1 MKWSIS
7 DSVRTIFPFV
17 RPYWKRGLYLCI
29 CITFIAALRLPCPF
43 LTRYLID
50 VVIPRHSQ
58 NALTLI
64 GVSLVLIYVLN
75 YIFHL
80 SKGLLLVWFKERVL
94 YDLQIHLWR
103 HILSLPF
110 TFFQT
115 HQSGYVVSRLTN
127 EVRNVEHML
136 TDTAFG
142 LLVDI
147 ATFVFGLV
155 ALLSFDVRL
164 TVISLSVLPLYIFS
178 QAWFG
183 SRIKQSTK
191 ELQESIAQQGG
202 NLQEKIAGIVVIKAL
217 NQENRE
223 VLQHS
228 RFLHMVIKEKVKIT
242 MLLYLFTGTSA
253 LFGSIAPLCALW
265 YGASQVMAGH
275 ISLGTIIA
283 FMSILGYL
291 FGPTNRLIELNMQIK
306 EASASIE
313 RIKELLIIPP
323 EDDLNET
330 GSDIRIK
337 HGGIVYRHVTFS
349 YSGDSTVL
357 TDVSIRAEPRQILA
371 IVGSSGSGK
380 STLLNLLPRFY
391 SLQSGDVLIDGYDIR
406 EFSLKSLRRQ
416 IAVVDQNTTL
426 FDGTI
431 HYNIAYGKQDAT
443 EQEVIAAAKLANAHD
458 FIMRLPAGYGT
469 QVAERGANLS
479 GGEKQR
485 LAIARAV
492 LLESKVLLLDEATS
506 FLDSESEALVHDA
519 LANIRKRMTMIVV
532 AHKLST
538 VLQADAIVVIDHGR
552 VVADGSHEYLVT
564 HSPRYRALFEAQ
576 LETIEHTAA

>member
-1 MKWSIS
+1 MTWSLS
-7 DSVRTIFPFV
+7 DSVQTVVPFI

-29 CITFIAALRLPCPF
+29 CITFIAALRLPGPF

-50 VVIPRHSQ
+50 VVIPQQSHDT
-58 NALTLI
+58 LTLI
-64 GVSLVLIYVLN
+64 GVSLAFIYVLHCL
-75 YIFHL
+75 FHL
-80 SKGLLLVWFKERVL
+80 SKGLLLVRFKERVL
-94 YDLQIHLWR
+94 YDLQTHLWR
-103 HILSLPF
+103 HILSLPL
-110 TFFQT
+110 TFFQA
-115 HQSGYVVSRLTN
+115 HQSGYIVSRLTN
-127 EVRNVEHML
+127 EARNVEHML

-164 TVISLSVLPLYIFS
+164 TLISLSVLPVYIFS

-183 SRIKQSTK
+183 SRIKLRTK
-191 ELQESIAQQGG
+191 ELQESVAQQGG
-202 NLQEKIAGIVVIKAL
+202 NLQEKIAGVVVIKAF
-217 NQENRE
+217 NQERRE
-223 VLQHS
+223 VLQHA
-228 RFLHMVIKEKVKIT
+228 RFLHMVIKGKVKIT

-253 LFGSIAPLCALW
+253 LFGSAAPLCALW
-265 YGASQVMAGH
+265 YGSSQVMAGN

-291 FGPTNRLIELNMQIK
+291 FGPTNRLIELNMKLK

-323 EDDLNET
+323 EDDRAE
-330 GSDIRIK
+330 GGGDIQIK
-337 HGGIVYRHVTFS
+337 QGDIAYRNVTFS
-349 YSGDSTVL
+349 YGDSPVL
-357 TDVSIRAEPRQILA
+357 TDVSMRAEPRQILA

-391 SLQSGDVLIDGYDIR
+391 PLQTGDVLIDGHDIR
-406 EFSLKSLRRQ
+406 EFSLKSLRGQ

-431 HYNIAYGKQDAT
+431 HYNIAYGRPGAT
-443 EQEVIAAAKLANAHD
+443 GLEVIAAAKLANAHD
-458 FIMRLPAGYGT
+458 FIMRLPAGYET
-469 QVAERGANLS
+469 QVAERGSNLS

-485 LAIARAV
+485 LAIARAI
-492 LLESKVLLLDEATS
+492 LMESKVLLLDEATS
-506 FLDSESEALVHDA
+506 SLDSESEALIHDA
-519 LANIRKRMTMIVV
+519 LAKIRKRMTTIVV

-538 VLQADAIVVIDHGR
+538 VLQADTIVVIDRGR
-552 VVADGSHEYLVT
+552 VVAEGSHEYLAA